1 MTEPTNVVAA
11 FFRTAVLQGRAP
23 CVHFKRDGVWRTES
37 WAWLA
42 DTVCRVAAGLKR
54 RGLKPGEK
62 VAIFASSRLEW
73 TIADLAIMAVGAISI
88 PIYRSLAGDRLS
100 FILGHSEPRM
110 AIVENDQFAALLEE
124 TRRTSGIPHDVDI
137 IAMEEGG
144 PIPSLTQIGEEATS
158 EETESITQ
166 GALGLSSD
174 DVATIVY
181 TSGTTG
187 ELKGV
192 VLTHKNLL
200 AEIQAAQRV
209 FSFSS
214 RDICMLCLPLAH
226 VLGRMTQFYVLI
238 QGCQAAY
245 AESLERLPQNYLEV
259 RPHFVVAV
267 PRMLE
272 KIQERVH
279 AHLEGSSRLAR
290 GLFDWA
296 LSVGRR
302 RSALLMR
309 HRRVP
314 WSLSL
319 RYRLADLLVFRKLR
333 ARLGGRLRIIVSGG
347 AYLPEEVAEF
357 FHAAGM
363 TIQEGYG
370 LTETFAAATVNRTD
384 DFRFGTVGKP
394 LPGIE
399 LKIADDGEVL
409 LKGPTIFKG
418 YFKNQEEA
426 SISFD
431 EKGWFRTGDLGEYTK
446 DGFLRITGRKKDIIV
461 TAGGKN
467 VAPQLIESVMLSSP
481 YIDYFVVCGEGR
493 KYLTA
498 LVVLNAEAVRG
509 YLLAQGYVAQ
519 GSEPLGS
526 APLVKQLIGRH
537 IEEQNKRLASYETI
551 KRFSIVEGDF
561 SVENGALTPTLKVR
575 RSIVADRYRDI
586 LDGLYRD

>member
-1 MTEPTNVVAA
+1 MTEPTNVLAA
-11 FFRTAVLQGRAP
+11 FFRTAALQGQAP
-23 CVHFKRDGVWRTES
+23 CVHFKRDGVWRVES
-37 WAWLA
+37 WSWLA
-42 DTVCRVAAGLKR
+42 DAVCRVAAGLKR
-54 RGLKPGEK
+54 RGLKSGEK

-73 TIADLAIMAVGAISI
+73 TIVDLAVMAVGGIVV
-88 PIYRSLAGDRLS
+88 PIYRSLSGERLS

-110 AIVENDQFAALLEE
+110 AIVEDDQFGALLAE
-124 TRRTSGIPHDVDI
+124 TWRTSGIPHDIDI
-137 IAMEEGG
+137 IAMEEDGTF
-144 PIPSLTQIGEEATS
+144 PSLTRIGEEVTS
-158 EETESITQ
+158 EEKESIAQ
-166 GALGLSSD
+166 GALGLSPD

-192 VLTHKNLL
+192 LLSHKNLL

-209 FSFSS
+209 FNFSS

-226 VLGRMTQFYVLI
+226 VLARMTQFYVLI

-272 KIQERVH
+272 KIQERVQ
-279 AHLEGSSRLAR
+279 AHIESSSRMAR

-309 HRRVP
+309 QLKVP
-314 WSLSL
+314 WSLGL
-319 RYRLADLLVFRKLR
+319 RYRLADFLVFRKLR
-333 ARLGGRLRIIVSGG
+333 ARLGGRLRVFVSGG
-347 AYLPEEVAEF
+347 AYLAEDVAEF

-363 TIQEGYG
+363 ALQEGYG

-394 LPGIE
+394 LPGIK

-418 YFKNQEEA
+418 YFKNQEESA
-426 SISFD
+426 ISFD

-467 VAPQLIESVMLSSP
+467 VAPQMIESIMLSSP

-498 LVVLNAEAVRG
+498 LVALNGEAVRG
-509 YLLAQGYVAQ
+509 YLLEQGHVAQ
-519 GSEPLGS
+519 DNESLGDN
-526 APLVKQLIGRH
+526 PLVRQLIGRH
-537 IEEQNKRLASYETI
+537 IEEQNRKLASYETI
-551 KRFSIVEGDF
+551 KRFAIVRGDF
-561 SVENGALTPTLKVR
+561 SVENGSLTPTLKVR
-575 RSIVADRYRDI
+575 RSIVANRYGDI
-586 LDGLYRD
+586 LDGLYKD

>member
-1 MTEPTNVVAA
+1 MTEPTNIVAA
-11 FFRTAVLQGRAP
+11 FFRTAALQGQAP
-23 CVHFKRDGVWRTES
+23 CIHFKRGGVWRTEN
-37 WAWLA
+37 WNWLD
-42 DTVCRVAAGLKR
+42 DTVRRVAAGLKR
-54 RGLKPGEK
+54 KGLNPGEK
-62 VAIFASSRLEW
+62 VVIFAGSRPEW
-73 TIADLAIMAVGAISI
+73 TIADLAIMAAGGICV
-88 PIYRSLAGDRLS
+88 PIYRSLAGERLA
-100 FILGHSEPRM
+100 FILSHSQPRM
-110 AIVENDQFAALLEE
+110 AIVENDQLGALLEE
-124 TRRTSGIPHDVDI
+124 TRRMSGIPHDIDI
-137 IAMEEGG
+137 ISMEEGG
-144 PIPSLTQIGEEATS
+144 ALPSLSQIGEKITS
-158 EETESITQ
+158 EEMEFVTRSTVE
-166 GALGLSSD
+166 LSSD
-174 DVATIVY
+174 DVASIVY

-192 VLTHKNLL
+192 ILTHKNLL
-200 AEIQAAQRV
+200 AEIRAAQLV
-209 FSFSS
+209 FDFSS

-245 AESLERLPQNYLEV
+245 AESLERLAQNYLEI

-272 KIQERVH
+272 KIQERVQ
-279 AHLEGSSRLAR
+279 AHVGRSPRMAR
-290 GLFDWA
+290 RLFDWA

-314 WSLSL
+314 WPLRL

-333 ARLGGRLRIIVSGG
+333 ARLGGRLRVFVSGG
-347 AYLPEEVAEF
+347 AYLSEEVACF

-363 TIQEGYG
+363 AIQEGYG
-370 LTETFAAATVNRTD
+370 LTETFAAATVNRVD

-409 LKGPTIFKG
+409 LKGPTIFKE
-418 YFKNQEEA
+418 YFKNQEQT

-467 VAPQLIESVMLSSP
+467 IAPQMIESIMLSSP
-481 YIDYFVVCGEGR
+481 YINHFVVCGEGR
-493 KYLTA
+493 KYLSA
-498 LVVLNAEAVRG
+498 LITLNAEAVRG
-509 YLLAQGYVAQ
+509 YLLAQGYVARDDE
-519 GSEPLGS
+519 SLGNN
-526 APLVKQLIGRH
+526 PLVKQLIGCH
-537 IEEQNKRLASYETI
+537 IEERNKRLAPYETI
-551 KRFSIVEGDF
+551 KRFAIVEGDF

-575 RSIVADRYRDI
+575 RSIVANRYRDI
-586 LDGLYRD
+586 LDGFYKN